1 MEEKLLN
8 IWQSALSVLYIL
20 IELFISELMELLNER
35 FSLPMLPFKDNQVYV
50 KLKRFKL
57 MRSTEKYVKK

>member
-35 FSLPMLPFKDNQVYV
+35 FSLHMLPFKDNQVYV

>member
-35 FSLPMLPFKDNQVYV
+35 FSLHMLTFKDNQVYV
-50 KLKRFKL
+50 KLKLLKL
-57 MRSTEKYVKK
+57 MRSTEKYV